1 MFEKILYIVTVP
13 ICFWSVLA
21 FLAYVFLKFEEPTTL
36 GTTFYTSYLT
46 FFPILLLCLIGCGSS
61 IAIGL
66 VARYE
71 KNQQMRMF

>member
-1 MFEKILYIVTVP
+1 MFEKKLYIITIP

-21 FLAYVFLKFEEPTTL
+21 FFAYIFLRFKEPTAL
-36 GTTFYTSYLT
+36 GTTIYTSYLN
-46 FFPILLLCLIGCGSS
+46 FFPILLLCILGCGSS

-71 KNQQMRMF
+71 KDQQMRIF